1 MDGLQLANQFWKH
14 ECRDDEL
21 TRLKKQKHAAHSQVH
36 RLKRRIKEL
45 ELARHLITVVY
56 LATSHSNDVL
66 RERITKFLADLDEID
81 RS

>member
-1 MDGLQLANQFWKH
+1 MEGLRLANQFWKH

-66 RERITKFLADLDEID
+66 RERIRQFLADLDQID
-81 RS
+81 QK